1 MRKFLNFL
9 LKFATISVASFAL
22 LNGLVNIGINL
33 DFIIKEDE
41 PQATMVA
48 EIVGIG
54 EKIEVEVIEGE
65 HGASGTYWVI
75 VGEDTVFEDSDG
87 SRISLASLQV
97 GDHIKITYSGQVM
110 MSYPPQIVAK
120 KITIVY

>member
-22 LNGLVNIGINL
+22 LNGLLNIGINL

-120 KITIVY
+120 KITIVD